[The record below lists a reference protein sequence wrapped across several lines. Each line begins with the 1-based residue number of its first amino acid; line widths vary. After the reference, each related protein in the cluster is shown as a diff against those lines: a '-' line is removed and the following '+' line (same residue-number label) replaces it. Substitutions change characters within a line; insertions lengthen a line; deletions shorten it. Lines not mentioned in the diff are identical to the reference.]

1 MYNRNFEL
9 TIEDVDLIEKSLND
23 RVSRLTELRLTHI
36 ESTIQPVEDNLR
48 VKQIDNEVSKIQ
60 DLLGRIHNQKIW
72 YRPRQ
77 EVYVGG

>member
-1 MYNRNFEL
+1 MYNRNFKL

-23 RVSRLTELRLTHI
+23 KVSRLTELRLTHI
-36 ESTIQPVEDNLR
+36 ESTIQPVEDNVR
-48 VKQIDNEVSKIQ
+48 VKQIDKEVAKIQ

-77 EVYVGG
+77 EIYVGG